1 MKKIYKEPVT
11 TIEVQ
16 GIDLMLSKESD
27 PNDDP
32 IYGKDRKDD
41 FENGSDENKGWTD
54 GLW

>member
-1 MKKIYKEPVT
+1 MKKLYIEPITEIQIQAV
-11 TIEVQ
+11 
-16 GIDLMLSKESD
+16 DLMLSKESE

-41 FENGSDENKGWTD
+41 VEGGNEESNSWTN